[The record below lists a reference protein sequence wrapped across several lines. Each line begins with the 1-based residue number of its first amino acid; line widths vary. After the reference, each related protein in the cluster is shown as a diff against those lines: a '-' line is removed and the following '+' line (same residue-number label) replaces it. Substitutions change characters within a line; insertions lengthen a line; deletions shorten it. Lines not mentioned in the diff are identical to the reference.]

1 MTLCRRTTK
10 HAGEKG
16 RERGGAR
23 RTTSR
28 QTCLGS
34 AEGGKIR
41 INKIIM
47 KIRKVEIWRKESRG
61 DIKEKTEQ
69 EYNIENEE
77 KLEIKRM
84 RRKEETK
91 RRNEKKK

>member
-1 MTLCRRTTK
+1 
-10 HAGEKG
+10 
-16 RERGGAR
+16 
-23 RTTSR
+23 
-28 QTCLGS
+28 
-34 AEGGKIR
+34 
-41 INKIIM
+41 M
-47 KIRKVEIWRKESRG
+47 KIRKVEIWREESRG